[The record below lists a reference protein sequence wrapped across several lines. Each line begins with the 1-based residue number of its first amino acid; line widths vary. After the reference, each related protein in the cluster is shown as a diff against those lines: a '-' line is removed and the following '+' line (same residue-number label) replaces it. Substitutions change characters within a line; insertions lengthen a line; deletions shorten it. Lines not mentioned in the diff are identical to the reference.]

1 MAHLARVGEVS
12 DHTGKASTMLAATI
26 GYPGSSI
33 AFAQLLTGMERAG
46 LIQREIRGKRTYRII
61 PGPAAP
67 PPGALTQPAPA
78 PGAHPGAAPAP
89 DGGARSA
96 RDWTRPASGPA
107 QPAPGPAGAPGGTV
121 HQTGAAMAETPE
133 TGAPAVTAQR
143 ANAAA
148 AAVPETGAPA
158 GTAQR
163 ANAAVAETPETGAR
177 AETGPAGAG
186 LNLPG
191 GPGGLDY
198 DELARRLLVQVVRRL
213 AGPDAGPAHGD
224 RDAADPGGTDPGG
237 TDQSGTDQS
246 ATDGSAATGSAQPGQ
261 PEPHETALQETVASL
276 ERKLASA
283 TTRQRRLAEENSRLR
298 QQLRAAEQSLAE
310 AQDRATAE
318 VLAGRFD
325 SAEVL
330 LLERLLSPLRE
341 ARRRTTEADAG

>member
-1 MAHLARVGEVS
+1 MTHLARVGEVS

-67 PPGALTQPAPA
+67 PSAALTRPGPPQGGGVPAPA
-78 PGAHPGAAPAP
+78 PGGGTGATPAPGGEFDAVPGPGGGTGAVPSPGREFGPAAAPG
-89 DGGARSA
+89 GGARPAWDLA
-96 RDWTRPASGPA
+96 RAA
-107 QPAPGPAGAPGGTV
+107 AAAAPEPGDAPGGTA
-121 HQTGAAMAETPE
+121 HRADPATAEVPG
-133 TGAPAVTAQR
+133 TGAP
-143 ANAAA
+143 
-148 AAVPETGAPA
+148 
-158 GTAQR
+158 
-163 ANAAVAETPETGAR
+163 

-186 LNLPG
+186 LNLRG
-191 GPGGLDY
+191 GPAGLDY

-213 AGPDAGPAHGD
+213 AGPDAGPAPG
-224 RDAADPGGTDPGG
+224 AA
-237 TDQSGTDQS
+237 
-246 ATDGSAATGSAQPGQ
+246 DGSAATGSAQPGS
-261 PEPHETALQETVASL
+261 HETALQETVASL

-298 QQLRAAEQSLAE
+298 QQLRTAEQSLAE

-318 VLAGRFD
+318 ALAGRFD